1 MIYDIMNGKL
11 KFTETVSPELLNG
24 KPIFFVGAHLDEFLY
39 EDEDQSVVASM
50 VLVGLAVDWS
60 LMILF
65 GISPRNT
72 RWKIH

>member
-1 MIYDIMNGKL
+1 MGFPN
-11 KFTETVSPELLNG
+11 
-24 KPIFFVGAHLDEFLY
+24 FFVGAHLDEFLY
-39 EDEDQSVVASM
+39 EDEDQSLVVSM

-72 RWKIH
+72 SWKIH